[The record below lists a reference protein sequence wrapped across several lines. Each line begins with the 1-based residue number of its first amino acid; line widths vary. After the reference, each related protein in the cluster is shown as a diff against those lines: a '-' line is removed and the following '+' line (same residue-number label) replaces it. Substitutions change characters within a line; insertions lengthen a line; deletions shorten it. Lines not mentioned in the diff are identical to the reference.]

1 MNGPENRKTGK
12 EKKVNKRIDVSGQIK
27 NENKYYLRISARY
40 RVAAF
45 VLLAAFIVFAGF
57 MLIRYGA
64 YITYDNLIYLVRDA
78 DRMAGNDSGSITELN
93 YTPQDNITVLRFR
106 DGVAVAGSSYL
117 AVYDSSGSEVMTD
130 RAGYNAPFMA
140 AGDKYLLVYDMG
152 TKNYSVYNSLTRV
165 LTRESDFE
173 ILGADMSDSGSFIL
187 LTRSKTG
194 KYDVEVYGEALNR
207 VMTVHKDKYVIDAA
221 ISRDGKNVAILSAVE
236 GDLDLGYE
244 LYVCRV
250 GDSDPLFSETFASAV
265 PLRLDYYPSGNL
277 SVITDA
283 GVVFYDGNMK
293 ELSSTGIGGTTPSY
307 CDATDGALVLALAEN
322 ALGNRNRIMAFD
334 NEGKILYNDSV
345 SSRIAFVTAPLS
357 PENGIAGYVK
367 TDDAVLILGGD
378 GSVKTVGCSNEV
390 IDLIDMKN
398 GILSFAP
405 SGARVLADGR

>member
-12 EKKVNKRIDVSGQIK
+12 VKKEKKQIDVSGQIK
-27 NENKYYLRISARY
+27 NENKYYLKIAARY

-45 VLLAAFIVFAGF
+45 ILLAAFIVFAGF

-64 YITYDNLIYLVRDA
+64 YITYDNLVYLVRDA
-78 DRMAGNDSGSITELN
+78 DRMVGNDSGSITELN
-93 YTPQDNITVLRFR
+93 YAPQDNITVLRFR

-117 AVYDSSGSEVMTD
+117 AVYDSSGSEVITD
-130 RAGYNAPFMA
+130 RAGYNSPFMA

-236 GDLDLGYE
+236 GDLELGYE

-277 SVITDA
+277 SVITDNR
-283 GVVFYDGNMK
+283 VTFFDSNMK
-293 ELSSTGIGGTTPSY
+293 EITSTEINGMTPSY
-307 CDATDGALVLALAEN
+307 SDSTDGVLVVALAEN
-322 ALGNRNRIMAFD
+322 ALGNRNRIMTFD
-334 NEGKILYNDSV
+334 NEGKILYNDAV
-345 SSRIAFVTAPLS
+345 GTRITFVTAPS
-357 PENGIAGYVK
+357 SAKAGIAGYVK
-367 TDDAVLILGGD
+367 TDGAVQILGCD
-378 GSVKTVGCSNEV
+378 GSVKTLDCSDDIIE
-390 IDLIDMKN
+390 LIDMNN
-398 GILSFAP
+398 GILSFTS
-405 SGARVLADGR
+405 SGARILAGGQ